1 MSYFTLTWLREGMI
15 VQRTVSDR
23 SGKVLVKAGAILTAQ
38 DLVRLEAEDIKGV
51 EVQVADTP
59 PISLP
64 EQHSAG
70 PQTPEQIEQRLE
82 QRFRHLDPEHPLVKE
97 LLRLCR
103 MRETLHLA
111 EPSGYDS

>member
-1 MSYFTLTWLREGMI
+1 MSYFTLTWLREGMV

-51 EVQVADTP
+51 EVLIADAPST
-59 PISLP
+59 SLP

-70 PQTPEQIEQRLE
+70 PQTPEEIEQRLE
-82 QRFRHLDPEHPLVKE
+82 QRFRHLDKEHPLVKE
-97 LLRLCR
+97 LLRLSR
-103 MRETLHLA
+103 MRETLHQA
-111 EPSGYDS
+111 EPSQHDS